1 MIRSVILFQ
10 LHCVCEF
17 TYNAYFSFYVFSG
30 AKLCIEPI
38 SILKVLHTV
47 FYINVASVCK
57 KLKII

>member
-1 MIRSVILFQ
+1 MHRTCLQ
-10 LHCVCEF
+10 
-17 TYNAYFSFYVFSG
+17 
-30 AKLCIEPI
+30 